1 MKRFLRNQLTCW
13 LPEDSEIEGN
23 TYFNAPN
30 SRQAINNIQCKAILN
45 YLVEPNY
52 GSTGV
57 CMYVRSLEQVKMLD
71 PFSTVIPRAD
81 GICMDKEFMK
91 KNRIGIFMRPS
102 DCIALG
108 IITDKDV
115 RILHIS
121 VESLNN
127 GILMNL
133 PTSFKYAEAVLGP
146 CICKGHLLYDLADNR
161 VGNKR
166 ALAMEPSSY
175 EKFIERTKYYK
186 VFGYDQFIIYNEE
199 HKKAYIDIK
208 GIVKYELK
216 RANIDIVFDD
226 TRCTV
231 CDSLGSHRLHN
242 SKVNAMVIF

>member
-13 LPEDSEIEGN
+13 MPEDFEIDGN
-23 TYFNAPN
+23 TYFKNPT
-30 SRQAINNIQCKAILN
+30 SRQAINNIQRKAILN

-57 CMYVRSLEQVKMLD
+57 CMYVRNIEQVKMLD
-71 PFSTVIPRAD
+71 PFSTAIPRAD
-81 GICMDKEFMK
+81 GICMDREFMK

-102 DCIALG
+102 DCIALC
-108 IITDKDV
+108 INTDKDV

-133 PTSFKYAEAVLGP
+133 PTSFQHAEAVIGP

-166 ALAMEPSSY
+166 ALAMQPSSY

-186 VFGYDQFIIYNEE
+186 VFGYEQFITVDEE
-199 HKKAYIDIK
+199 HNKARIDIK
-208 GIVKYELK
+208 GIVRHELRK
-216 RANIDIVFDD
+216 AKIDIVFDD

-231 CDSLGSHRLHN
+231 CDSLGSHRLLN
-242 SKVNAMVIF
+242 NKANAMVIF